1 MWKKSCTRGFV
12 EEIQTYCVSC
22 SAMNR
27 GIPLHR
33 GLAALVVPAALL
45 AAMMLAPAAANGGV
59 LSQSGGLITYVANQG
74 ERNDVLVST
83 DVLLGGVAV
92 YTFKDLDSNPITA
105 QTPCQLINGVGMCM
119 QSGVSAFVIDVRDQD
134 DTAQVATTGAG
145 GAGPPGLGAQMIGG
159 RGVDV
164 LMGGIGGDILKG
176 NDGRDSLRG
185 RGGVD
190 VYKGGR
196 GVDNLQTLDG
206 IADGF
211 ISCGDGN
218 RDVVRKDRIDPKAHH
233 CEFSNRGNPS
243 KPH

>member
-1 MWKKSCTRGFV
+1 M
-12 EEIQTYCVSC
+12 
-22 SAMNR
+22 
-27 GIPLHR
+27 
-33 GLAALVVPAALL
+33 AAVAVPAAML
-45 AAMMLAPAAANGGV
+45 AAMLLAPAAANAGV
-59 LSQSGGLITYVANQG
+59 LSSSGGIISYVANQG

-83 DVLLGGVAV
+83 DLLLGGTVPV
-92 YTFKDLDSNPITA
+92 YTFKDLDANPITIGGGS
-105 QTPCQLINGVGMCM
+105 CQLINGVGMCM
-119 QSGVSAFVIDVRDQD
+119 QAGISSFIIDVRDGD
-134 DTAQVATTGAG
+134 DTAQVAEVGAG
-145 GAGPPGLGAQMIGG
+145 GAAPPTLGALMIGG

-164 LMGGIGGDILKG
+164 LIGGNGGDILKG

-206 IADGF
+206 IRDGF

-218 RDVVRKDRIDPKAHH
+218 RDVVRKDKIDPKARH

>member
-12 EEIQTYCVSC
+12 EEIQTYCVSW

-45 AAMMLAPAAANGGV
+45 AAMMLAPAAANAGV
-59 LSQSGGLITYVANQG
+59 LSSSGGIITYVANQG
-74 ERNDVLVST
+74 ERNDVLVSS
-83 DVLLGGVAV
+83 DFVFAPV

-105 QTPCQLINGVGMCM
+105 QTPCQLINGVGMCP
-119 QSGVSAFVIDVRDQD
+119 QAGITSFIIDARDGD
-134 DTAQVATTGAG
+134 DTAQVAEVGAG
-145 GAGPPGLGAQMIGG
+145 GAPPLTLGAQMIGG

-164 LMGGIGGDILKG
+164 LFGGNGGDILKG